1 MFQNPISRPSCQK
14 WRKTITTQKVLVT
27 QSSNIMHCDW
37 HTRNL
42 YVQIFKPLWTLFPC
56 WIWCFFIFCQGEF
69 RNAWMSVWPT
79 VSPNVMMTWQSTAL
93 DHQMPIPGVQFLKN
107 YNFRQ
112 TFHILLILT
121 EKCFFSFLSRGVKET
136 AKNFT
141 FCWFWLGEMSS
152 KLLEWYV
159 LRVWGMPN
167 PMSQVLSLCDKQFLK
182 NHNFRQTFHILL
194 ILTEKN
200 ALKLLEWCVFRVQGV
215 PNPMALV
222 LSLYDM

>member
-1 MFQNPISRPSCQK
+1 MGLKTIEMGWDLCSSPPWVPFYPYTMFQNPISRPSCQK

-37 HTRNL
+37 HTQNL

-79 VSPNVMMTWQSTAL
+79 VSPNVMMTWHSTAL

-107 YNFRQ
+107 Y
-112 TFHILLILT
+112 
-121 EKCFFSFLSRGVKET
+121 
-136 AKNFT
+136 
-141 FCWFWLGEMSS
+141 
-152 KLLEWYV
+152 
-159 LRVWGMPN
+159 
-167 PMSQVLSLCDKQFLK
+167 
-182 NHNFRQTFHILL
+182 NFRQTFHILL

-215 PNPMALV
+215 PNPMAPV